1 MDKQQKLFAFKLATS
16 ATTESNQNE
25 AASHDK
31 WQAQDRD
38 VVAGCT
44 DPRHDGNVRYGT
56 RLSSD
61 SGVYC

>member
-1 MDKQQKLFAFKLATS
+1 MDKQQKLFAFKLAAS
-16 ATTESNQNE
+16 TTNEKNQNE
-25 AASHDK
+25 SGNQDK

-38 VVAGCT
+38 TVAGCT
-44 DPRHDGNVRYGT
+44 DPTHDGNVRYGT